1 MRGRAAQAGTCAIR
15 AYTIPATHSATQPS
29 ASVARKPPSGVCI
42 CAILA
47 FTACLAAQEPPPDLV
62 RRVAERETEDR
73 AARDQYTYRQTVIV
87 EEMDSRGIRL
97 GSYREMRDIIFLPNS
112 ERSERMIEQPS
123 SSLKHLLL
131 TEEDFR
137 DIREVQPFVLTS
149 DQLRLYDTRFRG
161 EETMDDVEC
170 WVLQVR
176 PRQILDRQR
185 LFDGLLWVGK
195 NGFHVV
201 RAEGRAVPEI
211 RRAKQE
217 NLFPRFTTIRTQVD
231 SKHWFPVRTFAD
243 DTLQFRTGPQRIRLS
258 ILYNNY
264 KRFSADATVRYEK

>member
-1 MRGRAAQAGTCAIR
+1 
-15 AYTIPATHSATQPS
+15 
-29 ASVARKPPSGVCI
+29 
-42 CAILA
+42 
-47 FTACLAAQEPPPDLV
+47 
-62 RRVAERETEDR
+62 
-73 AARDQYTYRQTVIV
+73 
-87 EEMDSRGIRL
+87 
-97 GSYREMRDIIFLPNS
+97 
-112 ERSERMIEQPS
+112 
-123 SSLKHLLL
+123 LKHLLL

-217 NLFPRFTTIRTQVD
+217 NLFPRFTTIRAQVD
-231 SKHWFPVRTFAD
+231 SKHWFPVRTLAD

>member
-1 MRGRAAQAGTCAIR
+1 
-15 AYTIPATHSATQPS
+15 
-29 ASVARKPPSGVCI
+29 
-42 CAILA
+42 
-47 FTACLAAQEPPPDLV
+47 V

-87 EEMDSRGIRL
+87 EEMDSRGIRV

-176 PRQILDRQR
+176 PKQILDRQR

-211 RRAKQE
+211 RRTKQE
-217 NLFPRFTTIRTQVD
+217 NLFPRFTTIRAQVD
-231 SKHWFPVRTFAD
+231 SKHWFPVRTLAD